1 MSPDGSTCQPSP
13 NAFLLYATKNTLSS
27 ISLDTA
33 DQWDVALN
41 VPGVQNAIG
50 VDFHWAKQK
59 FFYTDVF
66 SDVIRSVDAR
76 NVSNVDTLVSTNLT
90 TPDGLAVDWLAD
102 NIYWTDAGRNVLEVA
117 RLDGSCRKV
126 IVGTGLDDPRAVAVF
141 PQKG

>member
-50 VDFHWAKQK
+50 VDFHWGKQK

-66 SDVIRSVDAR
+66 LDVIKGVDAR

-102 NIYWTDAGRNVLEVA
+102 NLYWTDAGRNVLEVA
-117 RLDGSCRKV
+117 RLDGSSRKV
-126 IVGTGLDDPRAVAVF
+126 IIGTGLDDPRAVAVF